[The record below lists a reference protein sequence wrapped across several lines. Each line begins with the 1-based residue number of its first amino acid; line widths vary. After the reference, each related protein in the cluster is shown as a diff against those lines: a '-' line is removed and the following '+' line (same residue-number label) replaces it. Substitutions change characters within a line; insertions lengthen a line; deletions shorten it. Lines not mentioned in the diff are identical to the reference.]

1 MGRCEC
7 CRVEKGA
14 ARASFDAGSASDL
27 DLPGEQ
33 PSTGSTSHAHPGW
46 RRFLAR
52 VRVRVEHWL
61 AVERE
66 REQRRTHRPCE
77 PAAPRATPRCGREGV
92 LLYACTLYYCMAVAL
107 PRMRLPSSC
116 PPPNGITYTVSSAAS
131 SLASSSS
138 SSSPSPHQQQHHRAG
153 ALHYSLL
160 PRGQRHR
167 TRLYHGWSA
176 RVATC
181 ARPARPL
188 ARSLARSAMCGS
200 QCCPLSHTQRS
211 SAKLACLPITNHRRR
226 PWVRE
231 ACPLLCLTCSWRLL
245 GASLDLAFAR
255 VLDIQCFYSASARD
269 HQHCSRMPSA
279 HICSSRAGQ
288 GRAWQGIAV
297 IA

>member
-1 MGRCEC
+1 MCEEIWLS
-7 CRVEKGA
+7 RVWE
-14 ARASFDAGSASDL
+14 
-27 DLPGEQ
+27 EV
-33 PSTGSTSHAHPGW
+33 W
-46 RRFLAR
+46 
-52 VRVRVEHWL
+52 VEVWVE

-77 PAAPRATPRCGREGV
+77 PAAPRATLWERGRV
-92 LLYACTLYYCMAVAL
+92 AVADACTTLWLWLCLACASRLHAHRVTAVHTQAVVVQPAVL
-107 PRMRLPSSC
+107 
-116 PPPNGITYTVSSAAS
+116 PPPPLLLPLPPHT
-131 SLASSSS
+131 SSSITVLARCTT
-138 SSSPSPHQQQHHRAG
+138 HCCREAKGTAHGFITDGRQG
-153 ALHYSLL
+153 W
-160 PRGQRHR
+160 RH
-167 TRLYHGWSA
+167 A
-176 RVATC
+176 R